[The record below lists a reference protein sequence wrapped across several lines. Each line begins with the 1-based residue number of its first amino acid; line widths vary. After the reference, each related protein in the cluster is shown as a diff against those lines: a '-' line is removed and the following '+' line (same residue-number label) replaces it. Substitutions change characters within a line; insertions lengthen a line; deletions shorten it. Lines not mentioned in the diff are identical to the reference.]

1 MSLNIV
7 VFAKKKY
14 NNHKYLGFI
23 PKLHSE
29 ETMTIELD
37 ILQSLGIAII
47 ALILGNLLKDRIS
60 FLRTFFIPSPV
71 IGGLIISIIVLIL
84 QESGI
89 CTLTFDKVIQDFFMN
104 IFFTAIGLS
113 ASFGMLK
120 KSGTLGIKLAIAII
134 ILLPLQNIIGVT
146 LAKIL
151 GINPLHGIAM
161 GSTSMT
167 GGIGSAISFGKIME
181 EMGAESNI
189 SIGVAAATF
198 GLLAGSLVGG
208 PTARRLI
215 AKNNLISQGSL
226 SSKKISDIKNITNQ
240 KTLTRAIIIIG
251 LAAFLGTFINKI
263 LAMTGLN
270 FPYYVG
276 CQFGGLIVR
285 NIYDSLKKPLD
296 MDNIDLVGNISLSLF
311 LSLALINLNISAI
324 LTLAGPMLI
333 ILIAQAIFI
342 AIYTS
347 LVTFNLLGRNYDAAV
362 MVAGH
367 CGVGLGQTPNAMAN
381 MEAIIEEKGAA
392 DVAMFI
398 FPIVLAI
405 AVNLTNPIVIT
416 FFINHFA

>member
-1 MSLNIV
+1 
-7 VFAKKKY
+7 
-14 NNHKYLGFI
+14 
-23 PKLHSE
+23 
-29 ETMTIELD
+29 MTIELD
-37 ILQSLGIAII
+37 ILQSLGLAIF
-47 ALILGNLLKDRIS
+47 ALILGNFLKDRFS
-60 FLRTFFIPSPV
+60 FLGTFFIPSPV
-71 IGGLIISIIVLIL
+71 IGGLIISILVLIL
-84 QESGI
+84 EKSGI
-89 CTLTFDKVIQDFFMN
+89 AKLEFDKILQDFFMN

-113 ASFGMLK
+113 ASFAMLK
-120 KSGTLGIKLAIAII
+120 KSGSLGIKLAIAII
-134 ILLPLQNIIGVT
+134 ILLPLQNIIGVS
-146 LAKIL
+146 LAKVL

-189 SIGVAAATF
+189 TIGVAAATF

-215 AKNNLISQGSL
+215 SKNKLVTKGSL
-226 SSKKISDIKNITNQ
+226 SKENNFDIKSLTNQ
-240 KTLTRAIIIIG
+240 KTLTKAIIIIG

-263 LAMTGLN
+263 LAKTGVN

-324 LTLAGPMLI
+324 LGLAGPMLI

-342 AIYTS
+342 ALYTS
-347 LVTFNLLGRNYDAAV
+347 LVTFNILGRDYDAAV

-381 MEAIIEEKGAA
+381 MEAIIEEKGPA
-392 DVAMFI
+392 DLAMFI

-405 AVNLTNPIVIT
+405 AVNFTNPIVIT
-416 FFINHFA
+416 FFINHFS

>member
-1 MSLNIV
+1 
-7 VFAKKKY
+7 
-14 NNHKYLGFI
+14 
-23 PKLHSE
+23 
-29 ETMTIELD
+29 MTIELD
-37 ILQSLGIAII
+37 ILQSLGLAIF
-47 ALILGNLLKDRIS
+47 ALILGNFLKVRFS

-71 IGGLIISIIVLIL
+71 IGGLIISILVLIL
-84 QESGI
+84 EKSGI
-89 CTLTFDKVIQDFFMN
+89 AKLEFDKILQDFFMN

-113 ASFGMLK
+113 ASFAMLK
-120 KSGTLGIKLAIAII
+120 KSGSLGIKLAIAII
-134 ILLPLQNIIGVT
+134 ILLPLQNIIGVS
-146 LAKIL
+146 LAKVL

-167 GGIGSAISFGKIME
+167 GGIGSAISFCKIME

-189 SIGVAAATF
+189 TIGVAAATF

-215 AKNNLISQGSL
+215 SKNKLVTKGSL
-226 SSKKISDIKNITNQ
+226 SKENNFDIKSLTNQ
-240 KTLTRAIIIIG
+240 KTLTKAIIIIG

-263 LAMTGLN
+263 LAKTGVN

-324 LTLAGPMLI
+324 LGLAGPMLI

-342 AIYTS
+342 ALYTS
-347 LVTFNLLGRNYDAAV
+347 LVTFNILGRDYDAAV

-381 MEAIIEEKGAA
+381 MEAIIEEKGPA
-392 DVAMFI
+392 DLAMFI

-405 AVNLTNPIVIT
+405 AVNFTNPIVIT
-416 FFINHFA
+416 FFINHFS

>member
-1 MSLNIV
+1 
-7 VFAKKKY
+7 
-14 NNHKYLGFI
+14 
-23 PKLHSE
+23 
-29 ETMTIELD
+29 MTIQLD
-37 ILQSLGIAII
+37 ILESLGVAIF
-47 ALILGNLLKDRIS
+47 ALILGNFLKSKIS

-71 IGGLIISIIVLIL
+71 IGGIIISLLVLIL
-84 QESGI
+84 KESG
-89 CTLTFDKVIQDFFMN
+89 LFSLEFDKVLQDFFMN

-113 ASFGMLK
+113 ASFAMLK
-120 KSGTLGIKLAIAII
+120 KSGSLGIKLALAII
-134 ILLPLQNIIGVT
+134 ILLPIQNIIGVG
-146 LAKIL
+146 LAKAL
-151 GINPLHGIAM
+151 GINPLQGIAM

-181 EMGAESNI
+181 ELGAESAI
-189 SIGVAAATF
+189 SVGVASATF

-215 AKNNLISQGSL
+215 SKNNLVSKGSL
-226 SSKKISDIKNITNQ
+226 SKGEVSTIKNITNQ

-276 CQFGGLIVR
+276 CQFGGLVVR
-285 NIYDSLKKPLD
+285 NIYDYLKKPID

-324 LTLAGPMLI
+324 LGLAGPMLVI
-333 ILIAQAIFI
+333 MISQAIFI
-342 AIYTS
+342 SIYTS
-347 LVTFNLLGRNYDAAV
+347 LVSFTLLGRDYDAAV

-381 MEAIIEEKGAA
+381 MEAIIEEKGPA

-405 AVNLTNPIVIT
+405 AVNLTNPIIIT
-416 FFINHFA
+416 FFINLFS

>member
-1 MSLNIV
+1 MVIQ
-7 VFAKKKY
+7 
-14 NNHKYLGFI
+14 
-23 PKLHSE
+23 
-29 ETMTIELD
+29 LD
-37 ILQSLGIAII
+37 ILESLGVAIF
-47 ALILGNLLKDRIS
+47 ALILGNFLKSKIS

-71 IGGLIISIIVLIL
+71 IGGIIISLLVLIL
-84 QESGI
+84 KETGLFS
-89 CTLTFDKVIQDFFMN
+89 LEFDKVLQDFFMN

-113 ASFGMLK
+113 ASFAMLK
-120 KSGTLGIKLAIAII
+120 KSGSLGIKLALAII
-134 ILLPLQNIIGVT
+134 ILLPLQNIIGVG
-146 LAKIL
+146 LAKTL
-151 GINPLHGIAM
+151 GINPLQGIAM

-181 EMGAESNI
+181 DLGAESAI
-189 SIGVAAATF
+189 SVGVASATF

-215 AKNNLISQGSL
+215 SKNNLVSKGSL
-226 SSKKISDIKNITNQ
+226 SKGEVSTIKNITNQ

-276 CQFGGLIVR
+276 CQFGGLVVR
-285 NIYDSLKKPLD
+285 NIYDYLKKPID

-324 LTLAGPMLI
+324 LGLAGPMLVI
-333 ILIAQAIFI
+333 MIAQAIFI
-342 AIYTS
+342 SIYTS
-347 LVTFNLLGRNYDAAV
+347 LVSFTLLGRDYDAAV

-381 MEAIIEEKGAA
+381 MEAIIEEKGPA

-416 FFINHFA
+416 FFINLFS

>member
-1 MSLNIV
+1 
-7 VFAKKKY
+7 
-14 NNHKYLGFI
+14 
-23 PKLHSE
+23 
-29 ETMTIELD
+29 MTIELD
-37 ILQSLGIAII
+37 ILQSLGLAIF
-47 ALILGNLLKDRIS
+47 ALILGNFLKNRFN

-71 IGGLIISIIVLIL
+71 IGGLIISILVLIL
-84 QESGI
+84 EKSGI
-89 CTLTFDKVIQDFFMN
+89 AKLEFDKVLQDFFMN

-113 ASFGMLK
+113 ASFAMLK
-120 KSGTLGIKLAIAII
+120 KSGSLGIKLALAII
-134 ILLPLQNIIGVT
+134 ILLPLQNMIGVG
-146 LAKIL
+146 LAKVL

-189 SIGVAAATF
+189 TIGVAAATF

-215 AKNNLISQGSL
+215 SKNKLVTKGSL
-226 SSKKISDIKNITNQ
+226 SKANKIDIKTLTNQ
-240 KTLTRAIIIIG
+240 KTLTKAIIIIG

-263 LAMTGLN
+263 LAKTGLN

-324 LTLAGPMLI
+324 LGLAGPMLV
-333 ILIAQAIFI
+333 ILIAQAVFI

-347 LVTFNLLGRNYDAAV
+347 LVSFNLLGRDYDAAV

-381 MEAIIEEKGAA
+381 MEAIIEEKGPA

>member
-1 MSLNIV
+1 
-7 VFAKKKY
+7 
-14 NNHKYLGFI
+14 
-23 PKLHSE
+23 
-29 ETMTIELD
+29 MTIELD
-37 ILQSLGIAII
+37 ILQSLGLAIF
-47 ALILGNLLKDRIS
+47 ALILGNFLKDRFN

-71 IGGLIISIIVLIL
+71 IGGLIISILVLIL
-84 QESGI
+84 EKSGI
-89 CTLTFDKVIQDFFMN
+89 AKLEFDKVLQDFFMN

-113 ASFGMLK
+113 ASFAMLK
-120 KSGTLGIKLAIAII
+120 KSGSLGIKLALAII
-134 ILLPLQNIIGVT
+134 ILLPLQNIIGVS
-146 LAKIL
+146 LAKVL

-189 SIGVAAATF
+189 TIGVAAATF

-215 AKNNLISQGSL
+215 SKNKLVTKGSL
-226 SSKKISDIKNITNQ
+226 SKENNFDIKSLTNQ
-240 KTLTRAIIIIG
+240 KTLTKAIIIIG

-263 LAMTGLN
+263 LAKTGVN

-324 LTLAGPMLI
+324 LGLAGPMLI
-333 ILIAQAIFI
+333 ILIAQAVFI
-342 AIYTS
+342 ALYTS
-347 LVTFNLLGRNYDAAV
+347 LVTFNILGRDYDAAV

-381 MEAIIEEKGAA
+381 MEAIIEEKGPA
-392 DVAMFI
+392 DLAMFI

-405 AVNLTNPIVIT
+405 AVNFTNPIVIT

>member
-1 MSLNIV
+1 
-7 VFAKKKY
+7 
-14 NNHKYLGFI
+14 
-23 PKLHSE
+23 
-29 ETMTIELD
+29 MTIELD
-37 ILQSLGIAII
+37 ILQSLGLAIF
-47 ALILGNLLKDRIS
+47 ALILGNFLKDRFN

-71 IGGLIISIIVLIL
+71 IGGLIISILVLIL
-84 QESGI
+84 EKSGI
-89 CTLTFDKVIQDFFMN
+89 AKLEFDKVLQDFFMN

-113 ASFGMLK
+113 ASFAMLK
-120 KSGTLGIKLAIAII
+120 KSGSLGIKLAIAII
-134 ILLPLQNIIGVT
+134 ILLPLQNIIGVG
-146 LAKIL
+146 LAKVL

-189 SIGVAAATF
+189 TIGVAAATF

-215 AKNNLISQGSL
+215 SKNKLVTKGSL
-226 SSKKISDIKNITNQ
+226 SKANKFDIKTLTNQ
-240 KTLTRAIIIIG
+240 KTLTKAIIIIG

-263 LAMTGLN
+263 LAKTGVN

-324 LTLAGPMLI
+324 LGLAGPMLI
-333 ILIAQAIFI
+333 ILIAQAVFI
-342 AIYTS
+342 ALYTS
-347 LVTFNLLGRNYDAAV
+347 LVTFNILGRDYDAAV

-381 MEAIIEEKGAA
+381 MEAIIEEKGPA
-392 DVAMFI
+392 DLAMFI

-405 AVNLTNPIVIT
+405 AVNFTNPIVIT

>member
-1 MSLNIV
+1 
-7 VFAKKKY
+7 
-14 NNHKYLGFI
+14 
-23 PKLHSE
+23 
-29 ETMTIELD
+29 MTIQLD
-37 ILQSLGIAII
+37 ILESLGVAIF
-47 ALILGNLLKDRIS
+47 ALILGNFLKSKIS

-71 IGGLIISIIVLIL
+71 IGGIIISLLVLIL
-84 QESGI
+84 KETGLFS
-89 CTLTFDKVIQDFFMN
+89 LEFDKVLQDFFMN

-113 ASFGMLK
+113 ASFAMLK
-120 KSGTLGIKLAIAII
+120 KSGSLGIKLALAII
-134 ILLPLQNIIGVT
+134 ILLPLQNIIGVV
-146 LAKIL
+146 LAKAL
-151 GINPLHGIAM
+151 GINPLQGIAM

-181 EMGAESNI
+181 ELGAESAI
-189 SIGVAAATF
+189 SVGVASATF

-215 AKNNLISQGSL
+215 SKNNLVSKGSL
-226 SSKKISDIKNITNQ
+226 SKGEVSTIKNITNQ

-276 CQFGGLIVR
+276 CQFGGLVVR
-285 NIYDSLKKPLD
+285 NIYDYLKKPID

-324 LTLAGPMLI
+324 LGLAGPMLVI
-333 ILIAQAIFI
+333 MIAQAIFI
-342 AIYTS
+342 SIYTS
-347 LVTFNLLGRNYDAAV
+347 LVSFTLLGRDYDAAV

-381 MEAIIEEKGAA
+381 MEAIIEEKGPA

-416 FFINHFA
+416 FFINLFS

>member
-1 MSLNIV
+1 
-7 VFAKKKY
+7 
-14 NNHKYLGFI
+14 
-23 PKLHSE
+23 
-29 ETMTIELD
+29 MTIQLD

-47 ALILGNLLKDRIS
+47 ALALGTYLKNKIS
-60 FLRTFFIPSPV
+60 FLKTFFIPSPV
-71 IGGLIISIIVLIL
+71 VGGLIISFIVLIL
-84 QESGI
+84 KETGAYN
-89 CTLTFDKVIQDFFMN
+89 LEFDKILQDFFMN
-104 IFFTAIGLS
+104 IFFAAIGLS
-113 ASFGMLK
+113 ASFSMLK
-120 KSGTLGIKLAIAII
+120 KSGSLGLKLALAIV
-134 ILLPLQNIIGVT
+134 ILLPLQNLIGVS

-151 GINPLHGIAM
+151 GLNPLQGVAM

-181 EMGAESNI
+181 DMGAESAI

-215 AKNNLISQGSL
+215 GKNRLTSRGSL
-226 SSKKISDIKNITNQ
+226 SKRTLADIKTITNQ
-240 KTLTRAIIIIG
+240 KTLTKAIIIVS

-263 LAMTGLN
+263 LEKTGLN

-285 NIYDSLKKPLD
+285 NIYDFFKKPLD

-324 LTLAGPMLI
+324 LGLAGPMLI
-333 ILIAQAIFI
+333 IMIAQGMFI
-342 AIYTS
+342 SIYTS
-347 LVTFNLLGRNYDAAV
+347 LVTFNLLGANYDAAV

-381 MEAIIEEKGAA
+381 MEAIIEEKGPA

>member
-1 MSLNIV
+1 MNLQ
-7 VFAKKKY
+7 
-14 NNHKYLGFI
+14 
-23 PKLHSE
+23 
-29 ETMTIELD
+29 LD

-47 ALILGNLLKDRIS
+47 ALILGNFLKNKIS
-60 FLRTFFIPSPV
+60 FLKTFFIPSPV
-71 IGGLIISIIVLIL
+71 VGGLIISILVLIL
-84 QESGI
+84 KQTKIATVE
-89 CTLTFDKVIQDFFMN
+89 FDKVLQDFFMN

-113 ASFGMLK
+113 ASFSMLK
-120 KSGTLGIKLAIAII
+120 KSGILGVKLALAII
-134 ILLPLQNIIGVT
+134 ILLPLQNLIGVG

-181 EMGAESNI
+181 DMGAESNI
-189 SIGVAAATF
+189 TIGVAAATF

-215 AKNNLISQGSL
+215 AKNSLTTRGSL
-226 SSKKISDIKNITNQ
+226 SKGSLADIKSLTNQ
-240 KTLTRAIIIIG
+240 KTLTRAIILIG
-251 LAAFLGTFINKI
+251 LSAFLGTFINKI
-263 LAMTGLN
+263 LSKTGLN

-276 CQFGGLIVR
+276 CQFGGLVVR
-285 NIYDSLKKPLD
+285 NIYDYFKKPID

-324 LTLAGPMLI
+324 LGLAGPMLV
-333 ILIAQAIFI
+333 ILLAQGIFI

-347 LVTFNLLGRNYDAAV
+347 LVTFNLLGRDYDAAV

-381 MEAIIEEKGAA
+381 MEAIIEEKGPA
-392 DVAMFI
+392 DMAMFI

-405 AVNLTNPIVIT
+405 AVNFTNPIVIT